1 MQACVSS
8 RCRNEVRK
16 SFASVAR
23 PTIEQALDVFEARHW
38 IHAAVVRRLIDT
50 RTPEKLA
57 RRRYAPPKAAKAWP
71 TQGDVKQSWS
81 LRRSLTKACARRL
94 ARWARL
100 EHLAGG
106 LRNAEPATHAG
117 VGVRAWSGAAGG
129 DRTHDPRLR
138 RPILYPLSYSRA
150 EPCILA
156 ACSGSPGPA
165 IGARYNRGLSADAR
179 RALPE
184 GLEGPPAT
192 PLRTP

>member
-50 RTPEKLA
+50 LTPEKLA
-57 RRRYAPPKAAKAWP
+57 RRRHAPQKAATAGP
-71 TQGDVKQSWS
+71 TQGDVKKAWG
-81 LRRSLTKACARRL
+81 LRRSVTKACARRL
-94 ARWARL
+94 ASWACL
-100 EHLAGG
+100 EHLAGD

-129 DRTHDPRLR
+129 DQPQLSAPWRAPVVAEDFMSRLWAMCNWRESNALPGLLTHAPRLLEHR
-138 RPILYPLSYSRA
+138 YTRIV
-150 EPCILA
+150 
-156 ACSGSPGPA
+156 PGP
-165 IGARYNRGLSADAR
+165 
-179 RALPE
+179 
-184 GLEGPPAT
+184 
-192 PLRTP
+192 

>member
-50 RTPEKLA
+50 LTPEKLA
-57 RRRYAPPKAAKAWP
+57 RRRYAPQKAAKAWP

-94 ARWARL
+94 APWARP

-106 LRNAEPATHAG
+106 LRNAKPATHAV
-117 VGVRAWSGAAGG
+117 VGGFG
-129 DRTHDPRLR
+129 DHPVD
-138 RPILYPLSYSRA
+138 SV
-150 EPCILA
+150 
-156 ACSGSPGPA
+156 
-165 IGARYNRGLSADAR
+165 
-179 RALPE
+179 
-184 GLEGPPAT
+184 
-192 PLRTP
+192 